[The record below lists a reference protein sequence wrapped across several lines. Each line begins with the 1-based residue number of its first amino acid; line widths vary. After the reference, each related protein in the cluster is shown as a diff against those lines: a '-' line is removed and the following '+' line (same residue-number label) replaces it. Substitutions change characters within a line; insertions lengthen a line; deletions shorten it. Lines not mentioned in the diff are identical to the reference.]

1 MDRVECVANDCGE
14 IKRACIYS
22 AGRIVY
28 NTDHVKAKRIGL
40 VGLISRGFSEAP
52 TIALRQ

>member
-1 MDRVECVANDCGE
+1 MDRVQCVANDCGE